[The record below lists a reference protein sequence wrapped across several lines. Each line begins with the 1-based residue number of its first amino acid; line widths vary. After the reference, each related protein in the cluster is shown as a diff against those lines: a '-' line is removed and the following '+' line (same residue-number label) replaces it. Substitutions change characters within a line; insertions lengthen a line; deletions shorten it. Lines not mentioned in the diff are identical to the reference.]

1 MIYVRGQH
9 HKTRSSLFFL
19 FITFCFCWHVLF
31 FVVRRWLPPRPFIR
45 APIFY
50 EYPPPPPPH
59 PPSSPSRIM
68 ELAFPATMFL
78 SMSADESRQGA
89 WASGARAAL
98 ASDCNPLSHPSSHSW
113 SRGQA
118 GSGEFGGSFLAGVRS
133 QRQRCDRR
141 VYVRS
146 LVLLCVV
153 LGGVT

>member
-1 MIYVRGQH
+1 MGSTTKRALRCFFYLLPFVFAGM
-9 HKTRSSLFFL
+9 SCSLLSVGGYHRDHL
-19 FITFCFCWHVLF
+19 FG
-31 FVVRRWLPPRPFIR
+31 PPFSTNT
-45 APIFY
+45 
-50 EYPPPPPPH
+50 PPLPPH